1 MKIQFPAL
9 LTIASS
15 DTSQMCE
22 VKGDYAKTRDPLGTG
37 DSPTEYTFDYPQV
50 FLPTKEEVPPQL
62 YNPADIQQRAI
73 KFMKG
78 Y

>member
-1 MKIQFPAL
+1 MQIQFPDTIQL
-9 LTIASS
+9 LDGTQVDAEIR
-15 DTSQMCE
+15 
-22 VKGDYAKTRDPLGTG
+22 GDFNATRDPLGTG

-50 FLPTKEEVPPQL
+50 FLPTKEEIPQSE
-62 YNPADIQQRAI
+62 YDVSDIQQRAI

>member
-1 MKIQFPAL
+1 MQIQFPDTIQL
-9 LTIASS
+9 LDGTTVDVEIRGNF
-15 DTSQMCE
+15 DT
-22 VKGDYAKTRDPLGTG
+22 TRDPLGTG

-50 FLPTKEEVPPQL
+50 FLPTKEEVSPQL